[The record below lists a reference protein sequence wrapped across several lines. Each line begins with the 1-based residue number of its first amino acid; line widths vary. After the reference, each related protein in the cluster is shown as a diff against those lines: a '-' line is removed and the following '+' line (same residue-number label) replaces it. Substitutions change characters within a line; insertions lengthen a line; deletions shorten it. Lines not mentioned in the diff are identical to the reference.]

1 MFAPYNENIDDVYFG
16 GIHMA
21 KMNKKWVVLC
31 STAIGA
37 IYAAGYFA
45 TETQA
50 TLQQPIQQ
58 AQVNTQIESSQP
70 PQQPQANTQIE
81 SSQQQQQAPAP
92 TPTKSSQPQ
101 QQVPVPIPTKGSQP
115 QQQVPVPTPNKSSQP
130 QHQVPVPTPTKSSQP
145 TPQAPAPTP
154 TKSSQVYKD
163 GTYNGS
169 GSNRRGS
176 IQAAVTIKSDKIT
189 DVQISHFAMHYTI
202 DDVVGLPQEVVQKQS
217 AQVKNVSGATY
228 STQAF
233 KDAVQVALSQARNM

>member
-1 MFAPYNENIDDVYFG
+1 
-16 GIHMA
+16 MA

-45 TETQA
+45 TDTQA
-50 TLQQPIQQ
+50 TM
-58 AQVNTQIESSQP
+58 
-70 PQQPQANTQIE
+70 QQPQPQAQI
-81 SSQQQQQAPAP
+81 
-92 TPTKSSQPQ
+92 T
-101 QQVPVPIPTKGSQP
+101 IPTESSQP
-115 QQQVPVPTPNKSSQP
+115 QQQVPVPTPTKSSQS
-130 QHQVPVPTPTKSSQP
+130 QQQVPAPTPTKSSKPTPQAPAPTPTKSSQP

-154 TKSSQVYKD
+154 IKSNQVYKD
-163 GTYNGS
+163 GTYSGS

-176 IQAAVTIKSDKIT
+176 IQVAVTIKSDKIT
-189 DVQISHFAMHYTI
+189 DVAISHFAMHYTI

-233 KDAVQVALSQARNM
+233 QDAVQVALSQARNS

>member
-1 MFAPYNENIDDVYFG
+1 
-16 GIHMA
+16 MA

-50 TLQQPIQQ
+50 TIQQPQLQ
-58 AQVNTQIESSQP
+58 AFVNTQTNSSQSQPQANIPTESSQP
-70 PQQPQANTQIE
+70 IPQASI
-81 SSQQQQQAPAP
+81 P
-92 TPTKSSQPQ
+92 TSTISSQP
-101 QQVPVPIPTKGSQP
+101 TP
-115 QQQVPVPTPNKSSQP
+115 QAS
-130 QHQVPVPTPTKSSQP
+130 VPTPTKSSQP
-145 TPQAPAPTP
+145 TPQASVPTP
-154 TKSSQVYKD
+154 TKSSQPQQVPVPSPTKSSQPTPKAPAPTPTKNSHVYKD

-176 IQAAVTIKSDKIT
+176 IQVAVTIKSDKIT
-189 DVQISHFAMHYTI
+189 DVTISRFAMHYTI

-233 KDAVQVALSQARNM
+233 QDAVQVALSQARNS

>member
-1 MFAPYNENIDDVYFG
+1 
-16 GIHMA
+16 MA

-37 IYAAGYFA
+37 IFAAGYFA

-58 AQVNTQIESSQP
+58 AQANTQIESSQP
-70 PQQPQANTQIE
+70 TPQV
-81 SSQQQQQAPAP
+81 P
-92 TPTKSSQPQ
+92 TPTPTKSSEPQQQVPVPTTIKSSQPQ
-101 QQVPVPIPTKGSQP
+101 QQVPV
-115 QQQVPVPTPNKSSQP
+115 
-130 QHQVPVPTPTKSSQP
+130 
-145 TPQAPAPTP
+145 PTP

-176 IQAAVTIKSDKIT
+176 IQVAVTIKNDKIT
-189 DVQISHFAMHYTI
+189 DVAISHFAMHYTI

>member
-1 MFAPYNENIDDVYFG
+1 MKLSMMIYIG

-50 TLQQPIQQ
+50 TIQQPPQQ
-58 AQVNTQIESSQP
+58 AQVTTQTESSQP
-70 PQQPQANTQIE
+70 PQQAPAPTPPKASQPPQQAQVTTQPK
-81 SSQQQQQAPAP
+81 SSQPPQQAQVTTQPKSSQPPQQAPTP

-101 QQVPVPIPTKGSQP
+101 
-115 QQQVPVPTPNKSSQP
+115 
-130 QHQVPVPTPTKSSQP
+130 
-145 TPQAPAPTP
+145 APASTP

-176 IQAAVTIKSDKIT
+176 IQVAVTIKSDKIT
-189 DVQISHFAMHYTI
+189 DVEISHFAMHYTI

-233 KDAVQVALSQARNM
+233 EDAVQVALSQARNS